1 MMTDNLGNIKNNI
14 LAVIQQ
20 PNSSTQNMNLVITII
35 IAIIIVLVGI
45 TIFSNKK

>member
-1 MMTDNLGNIKNNI
+1 MMTDNLSNIKNNI

>member
-1 MMTDNLGNIKNNI
+1 MMADNLGNIKNNI

>member
-1 MMTDNLGNIKNNI
+1 MADNLGNIKNNI

>member
-1 MMTDNLGNIKNNI
+1 MNMDNLSNMKNNI

-35 IAIIIVLVGI
+35 IAIIIVLIGI